1 MDLRIE
7 DRVTAD
13 RDLVRKGV
21 ALRIADLVIGVPVN
35 VAPRIEDRVIVDR
48 DLAPKGAD
56 RVARGLVQVGIV
68 RCRRDR
74 ARCCLRSCRTN
85 CG

>member
-1 MDLRIE
+1 MDLRTA
-7 DRVTAD
+7 DRVTGD
-13 RDLVRKGV
+13 RDLVQKGV

-35 VAPRIEDRVIVDR
+35 VVLRIVDR
-48 DLAPKGAD
+48 DLALKGAD

>member
-1 MDLRIE
+1 M
-7 DRVTAD
+7 VQ
-13 RDLVRKGV
+13 KGL
-21 ALRIADLVIGVPVN
+21 ALRIAGLVIGVPVN
-35 VAPRIEDRVIVDR
+35 VGLRIVDR
-48 DLAPKGAD
+48 DLALKGAD